1 MRDTSKPNSGLF
13 TWREILP
20 RVFKW
25 RCEGEERGSRSVGL
39 NACVQECEAFAGEIG
54 DIVADLK
61 AVVGDLAGGDV
72 GVVVGG
78 EGVGWVVD
86 VNVDWKVVRG
96 GGGGGG
102 GGRGSEGGGG
112 LKDCFMDLGDLKRHV
127 VELRGDVGD
136 VQVLIEHL
144 CEEERMVDE

>member
-1 MRDTSKPNSGLF
+1 MRDTSKLHSELF
-13 TWREILP
+13 TSRDILP

-39 NACVQECEAFAGEIG
+39 SACVQECEAFAGEIG

-61 AVVGDLAGGDV
+61 AIVGDLAGGDV

-102 GGRGSEGGGG
+102 REGGGG
-112 LKDCFMDLGDLKRHV
+112 LKDCFLDLGDLKRDV
-127 VELRGDVGD
+127 VALRGDVGD
-136 VQVLIEHL
+136 VQVLIGYL
-144 CEEERMVDE
+144 CEEERTVDE